1 LTQRGSFD
9 RGVARA
15 TSARGFNRL
24 GVCFTAAS
32 FILIASFLSDTRA
45 QTISPKKPAAQSTP
59 SGTDAQPNQDEGP
72 SPPPN
77 PSQNRAIPLP
87 NIPDRVQELD
97 RLLREIN
104 NQLVPEPDLLKV
116 KKETREQAE
125 EIGRRSSRTREL
137 LSENT
142 PTPLALEDEQRY
154 WRARGLEYERERRRL
169 TLRAAKLEEQIQA
182 LKAQQPDWMATW
194 MEIRQSSGIET
205 VVARIARQLD
215 NIQVAESQAQGQLNV
230 LLTLQ
235 NEVAQTDQQIS
246 DTLLRIRE
254 VRETERGRLLETD
267 GPPLWSAREEHHND
281 QGTDTKFH
289 LSFDRS
295 VVTAKEFLL
304 THKIAVPILVVF
316 YSLALLFV
324 FKLKNQVAHN
334 LRPEISAESACLLNR
349 PFSLALLLVLI
360 GAGKFIVSAPIGIA
374 FLSHLLYLVPIVR
387 LLAPSIQP
395 RLRIFLYVAAL
406 LYTAE
411 GAFLLVQIQPVLRR
425 ELYALL
431 VLIALIG
438 LSWLIRPSKSLNS
451 VTCSPSQRLPL
462 AGIRGCLLFLVGSLV
477 ANIIGFVSLSQV
489 LGLTALA
496 GPFIA
501 VALYCG
507 ARVMALLLG
516 IVLRAGWARRLLESR
531 VDTVDRWGSRLLGF
545 GAFFL
550 WLKSMLQLTT
560 LYDSVVEA
568 TSKLFKYPIGLEKIH
583 FTLGDAMEVPFI
595 LLAGYFLA
603 KAFTLL
609 LRNVILPKFPLKR
622 GLPDSISTVTYY
634 VLLLF
639 VALATLSGAGIE
651 LNKFTVLTGALGV
664 GLGFGLQNIVNNFV
678 SGLILLFERPIHIG
692 DTVDVGGLVGVVRRI
707 GARSSTVVTFEGAEV
722 IVPNSN
728 LLSNQVINWT
738 LSSQWRR
745 VDIPVGVAYGTDPE
759 RVIKLLV
766 AVAESYPGVL
776 LDRPPMAFFMGFGE
790 SSLNFELRFWSAWQ
804 DTWFQLKSDVTV
816 AVAKALGQAGIEIPF
831 PQRDLHLRSVD
842 SAVPFGPAEKTWARH

>member
-1 LTQRGSFD
+1 MTQQGSFVP
-9 RGVARA
+9 GIARA
-15 TSARGFNRL
+15 IGSRGLSRL
-24 GVCFTAAS
+24 GVCLTAS
-32 FILIASFLSDTRA
+32 SLIFIASLLSDTRA
-45 QTISPKKPAAQSTP
+45 QTISPKKSATQSTP
-59 SGTDAQPNQDEGP
+59 SGADGQPKKDEGAPLPP
-72 SPPPN
+72 SP
-77 PSQNRAIPLP
+77 SQSRAIPLP

-104 NQLVPEPDLLKV
+104 NQLVPEPELLKA
-116 KKETREQAE
+116 KAKTKEQAE
-125 EIGRRSSRTREL
+125 QIGRRSSRTREL
-137 LSENT
+137 LFGNT
-142 PTPLALEDEQRY
+142 PTPLELEDEQRY
-154 WRARGLEYERERRRL
+154 WRARSLEYERERRRL

-182 LKAQQPDWMATW
+182 LRAQQPDWMATW

-205 VVARIARQLD
+205 VVARIAHQLD
-215 NIQVAESQAQGQLNV
+215 NIQVAESQAQDQLNV

-246 DTLLRIRE
+246 DIMHRIRE

-267 GPPLWSAREEHHND
+267 GPPLWSTQELHEND
-281 QGTDTKFH
+281 QGTDTKFY

-295 VVTAKEFLL
+295 IVTAKEFLQ
-304 THKIAVPILVVF
+304 THKIAVPILIVF
-316 YSLALLFV
+316 YSLMLLCV

-334 LRPEISAESACLLNR
+334 LHLEISAESAFLLSR

-360 GAGKFIVSAPIGIA
+360 CAGKFIFSAPIGIA
-374 FLSHLLYLVPIVR
+374 FLSHLFYLVPIAR

-395 RLRIFLYVAAL
+395 KWRIFLYVAAL
-406 LYTAE
+406 LYTVE
-411 GAFLLVQIQPVLRR
+411 GAFLLVQIRPVLRR

-431 VLIALIG
+431 VFITLIG
-438 LSWLIRPSKSLNS
+438 LSWLIRPSKNLNA
-451 VTCSPSQRLPL
+451 VTCSPRQRLPL
-462 AGIRGCLLFLVGSLV
+462 AGIRGCFLFLTGSLV
-477 ANIIGFVSLSQV
+477 ANIVGFVSLSQV
-489 LGLTALA
+489 LGLTALV
-496 GPFIA
+496 GPFLA
-501 VALYCG
+501 AALYCG

-516 IVLRAGWARRLLESR
+516 IVLRDKWARRLLESQ
-531 VDTVDRWGSRLLGF
+531 VDAVDRWGSRILGF
-545 GAFFL
+545 GALLL

-568 TSKLFKYPIGLEKIH
+568 ASKLFKYPIGLEKIH
-583 FTLGDAMEVPFI
+583 FTLGDALEVPFI

-639 VALATLSGAGIE
+639 VALAALSGAGIE

-766 AVAESYPGVL
+766 SVAESYPGVL
-776 LDRPPMAFFMGFGE
+776 LDRPPMAFFMGFGD
-790 SSLNFELRFWSAWQ
+790 SSLKFELRFWSAWQ

-816 AVAKALGQAGIEIPF
+816 AVAKTLGEAGIEIPF

-842 SAVPFGPAEKTWARH
+842 SSVPFGPAEKSWARH